1 MKHRLR
7 MWFSWLALASFVA
20 SCSPA
25 TGPPKTAGDASSRQ
39 AAQAPGGSGAS
50 SQPASPGESAAPAGG
65 ETTATDRMIVY
76 NMQMSMEVADT
87 TDAME
92 KVAGI
97 AQTQGGYV
105 VSSNFH
111 YEQDRKLATVT
122 IRVPS
127 LNYQFTLGELRRLA
141 TKVQNE
147 DSKSQDVTQEY
158 TDLGAQLRNLEA
170 TETQYLDLLKKA
182 QNTDDILKIQGR
194 ISDTRKE
201 IERIK
206 GRMVYLERTTDMAS
220 ITISMFTNVAEKAD
234 PKTGLPAGWKK
245 VTDAFEQSFVF
256 LGNLATV
263 LGMIIAF
270 TWWLL
275 LIGGVVAIALRIRRQ
290 WRARRPSSSAT
301 QGD

>member
-1 MKHRLR
+1 MKHRLL
-7 MWFSWLALASFVA
+7 MWLSLLALASFVA

-25 TGPPKTAGDASSRQ
+25 AAPSKTAGGASSNQ
-39 AAQAPGGSGAS
+39 AGQALGGSGTS

-87 TDAME
+87 ADAME

-97 AQTQGGYV
+97 AQAQGGYV

-111 YEQDRKLATVT
+111 YEGDKRLATVT

-127 LNYQFTLGELRRLA
+127 PNYQLTLAELRRLA
-141 TKVQNE
+141 IKVQNE
-147 DSKSQDVTQEY
+147 DSKSQDVTEEY

-182 QNTDDILKIQGR
+182 QNTDDILKVQGR

-206 GRMVYLERTTDMAS
+206 GRLVYLE
-220 ITISMFTNVAEKAD
+220 
-234 PKTGLPAGWKK
+234 
-245 VTDAFEQSFVF
+245 
-256 LGNLATV
+256 
-263 LGMIIAF
+263 
-270 TWWLL
+270 
-275 LIGGVVAIALRIRRQ
+275 
-290 WRARRPSSSAT
+290 
-301 QGD
+301 

>member
-1 MKHRLR
+1 MKHRPLVWLS
-7 MWFSWLALASFVA
+7 MLALATFVA

-25 TGPPKTAGDASSRQ
+25 GGPPKTAGDTSSKP

-50 SQPASPGESAAPAGG
+50 SQAGSLGESAGPAGG

-76 NMQMSMEVADT
+76 NMQMSLEVADT
-87 TDAME
+87 TAAME

-111 YEQDRKLATVT
+111 YEADRKLATVT
-122 IRVPS
+122 IRVPGAK
-127 LNYQFTLGELRRLA
+127 YQSALTELRRLA
-141 TKVQNE
+141 IKVQNE

-182 QNTDDILKIQGR
+182 QNTDDILKVQGR

-206 GRMVYLERTTDMAS
+206 GRVVYLERTTEMAS

-256 LGNLATV
+256 LGNLLTV
-263 LGMIIAF
+263 LGIIIAF

-275 LIGGVVAIALRIRRQ
+275 LIGAVVAIALRIRRQ
-290 WRARRPSSSAT
+290 WRARRPSPPA
-301 QGD
+301 QHGE